1 MSLTAFVSKQ
11 NFTKKNAMA
20 SSTMHELLKVRKQTI
35 RDSFSLSE
43 DDEHRLEDVLKIN
56 GVQYINDSKAVNVNA
71 AYYALDS
78 MEQQTVWIAGGL
90 DKGNDYDSLLPIVR
104 EKVKAIIC
112 LGEYNY
118 KLLETF
124 ENVVEFMIE
133 ATDMNEAVQLAY
145 RLSEKG
151 DSVLLSPACASHDKF
166 ENYEERGRLFKQ
178 AVRDL

>member
-11 NFTKKNAMA
+11 NFTTKNAMA
-20 SSTMHELLKVRKQTI
+20 SRTMQELLKVRKQTI

-43 DDEHRLEDVLKIN
+43 NDEHRLENVLKIN

-71 AYYALDS
+71 TYYALES
-78 MEQQTVWIAGGL
+78 MEHQTVWIVGGL
-90 DKGNDYDSLLPIVR
+90 DKGNDYHSLLPLVR

-112 LGEYNY
+112 LGEHNF

-124 ENVVEFMIE
+124 ENVVEYIIE
-133 ATDMNEAVQLAY
+133 TTDLDEAVQFAY

-151 DSVLLSPACASHDKF
+151 DSVLLSPACASHDQF
-166 ENYEERGRLFKQ
+166 EDYQERGWLFKR
-178 AVRDL
+178 AVRNL